1 MADSPFRNQP
11 IRQLSLVVTICG
23 TMAGLILV
31 GAGIWFLVTA
41 SATTS
46 AMLIASGLWLLAIA
60 LFLYALL
67 DVALKVDQGIDRIRQ
82 AAEGTVD
89 ALRRMEPM
97 LKTTSVNS
105 QMSEAVKSI
114 AYREIELDALR
125 QAIREEMV
133 TGDAEAVLYLIAEM
147 ERRFGYHQE
156 AQKLR
161 EEMAHTREM
170 TIDQKINEA
179 ITHITKLMDEHRW
192 ARAAKE
198 SERLMRLFPKHD
210 RVAALPT
217 ELNRRREAR
226 KQELL
231 KQWKVAVDREEADRA
246 ITVLTEL
253 DQYLTKQ
260 EAQTL
265 QDSVRHVFKTR
276 LVNLGVQFG
285 LAASEAR
292 WRDALE
298 VGLQICQEF
307 PNSRMAHE
315 VSQKIEVLRLRAGFA
330 PDAEVVFQRRETPI
344 EPPRAPGPTGAGT
357 IGDKGAS

>member
-1 MADSPFRNQP
+1 VADSPFRNQP
-11 IRQLSLVVTICG
+11 IRVLSLVVTICG
-23 TMAGLILV
+23 GMAALILV
-31 GAGIWFLVTA
+31 ACGIYGLFLPAA
-41 SATTS
+41 SA
-46 AMLIASGLWLLAIA
+46 ANYALLLAA
-60 LFLYALL
+60 GLMLLTVTLFLYAIL
-67 DVALKVDQGIDRIRQ
+67 DVALQVDHGIDRIRQ

-97 LKTTSVNS
+97 LKTTSLNS
-105 QMSEAVKSI
+105 QMSEVVKSI
-114 AYREIELDALR
+114 ANREIELEALR

-133 TGDAEAVLYLIAEM
+133 TGDAEAVQYLIAEM

-179 ITHITKLMDEHRW
+179 ISHITKLMDEHRW

-198 SERLMRLFPKHD
+198 TERLMRLFPKHD

-315 VSQKIEVLRLRAGFA
+315 VVQKTEVLRLRAGFA
-330 PDAEVVFQRRETPI
+330 PDAEVVFQRREPQS
-344 EPPRAPGPTGAGT
+344 EPPRAPSGPQQ
-357 IGDKGAS
+357 

>member
-1 MADSPFRNQP
+1 VADSPFRNQP
-11 IRQLSLVVTICG
+11 IRVLSLVVTICG
-23 TMAGLILV
+23 GMAALILV
-31 GAGIWFLVTA
+31 ACGIYGLFLPAA
-41 SATTS
+41 SA
-46 AMLIASGLWLLAIA
+46 ANYALLLAA
-60 LFLYALL
+60 GLMLLTVTLFLYAIL
-67 DVALKVDQGIDRIRQ
+67 DVALQVDHGIDRIRQ

-97 LKTTSVNS
+97 LKTTSLNS
-105 QMSEAVKSI
+105 QMSEVVKSI
-114 AYREIELDALR
+114 ANREIELEALR

-133 TGDAEAVLYLIAEM
+133 TGDAEAVQYLIAEM

-179 ITHITKLMDEHRW
+179 ISHITKLMDEHRW

-198 SERLMRLFPKHD
+198 TERLMRLFPKHD

-315 VSQKIEVLRLRAGFA
+315 VVQKTEVLRLRAGFT
-330 PDAEVVFQRRETPI
+330 PDAEVVFQRREVPV
-344 EPPRAPGPTGAGT
+344 EPPRAPGASGAT
-357 IGDKGAS
+357 GDKGAS